1 MRKKRFFIGSQ
12 RRCLRFPL
20 LTNRLNLERNNS
32 KVEDEDDEM
41 RAGGGGM
48 KML

>member
-1 MRKKRFFIGSQ
+1 MRKKVF
-12 RRCLRFPL
+12 RRKPKTLFAFPL
-20 LTNRLNLERNNS
+20 LTNRLNLERSNS

-48 KML
+48 KVL